1 MVTSRPAWTVEKN
14 TVSKKMFLKMV
25 VLKGIS
31 TNLQL
36 KLFFALQ
43 LVQDANLENFGN
55 LRCL

>member
-1 MVTSRPAWTVEKN
+1 
-14 TVSKKMFLKMV
+14 MFLKMV